1 MSVLSRNTP
10 DFICSAVIQ
19 IQRFKKPQQ
28 EVGHLS
34 FLALPIRRTDLLF
47 NMCHNKGQDDRLQ
60 QEAAVRE
67 REPGQWPFVFRGSL
81 SQWRVGSGI
90 KGEDAISAQGH
101 AAYTLNT
108 EAASVQSVNF
118 KCRTLQVNSY

>member
-10 DFICSAVIQ
+10 DFALCSAVIQ

-28 EVGHLS
+28 EVGRLS
-34 FLALPIRRTDLLF
+34 YLALPIRRTDLLF
-47 NMCHNKGQDDRLQ
+47 NMCRNKGQDDRLQ

-67 REPGQWPFVFRGSL
+67 REPGQWPFVFRGSS

-90 KGEDAISAQGH
+90 KGGGSKRMLYLHKDMQRI
-101 AAYTLNT
+101 L
-108 EAASVQSVNF
+108 
-118 KCRTLQVNSY
+118 